1 MRKAGAFFLILFF
14 IFSLLY
20 AQEPQPSLKG
30 VEPKVRGSRLDN
42 EIPPE
47 DSPDGGDWDFIN
59 SDPYTMGDQTFII
72 SILTIFPTVFFNNDG
87 KPINSN
93 FNPPVGGAGSLSYNY
108 FFNSNIFL
116 GGEVNG
122 TFIPTLGN
130 NMYYG
135 ILLGARTGY
144 QFNIWKLEFPLN
156 ISVGMVWHRY
166 LNSKNYGFYL
176 KGGGAA
182 YYRYN
187 SEWSFGIHSNWYW
200 FPQRKSDRTKN
211 VTGNMV
217 DLLLSVRYHF

>member
-1 MRKAGAFFLILFF
+1 MRRAAAFFLILL
-14 IFSLLY
+14 FSFTLLF
-20 AQEPQPSLKG
+20 AQA
-30 VEPKVRGSRLDN
+30 N
-42 EIPPE
+42 ENPPE
-47 DSPDGGDWDFIN
+47 DAPDGGDWDYIN
-59 SDPYTMGDQTFII
+59 SDTYTHGDQTFII
-72 SILTIFPTVFFNNDG
+72 SIATIFPTVFFNQG
-87 KPINSN
+87 KQINVN

-116 GGEVNG
+116 GGEVSG

-144 QFNIWKLEFPLN
+144 QFYVWKLEFPLN

-166 LNSKNYGFYL
+166 LDSKNYGFYL

-182 YYRYN
+182 YFRYN
-187 SEWSFGIHSNWYW
+187 SEWSFGVHSNWYW
-200 FPQRKSDRTKN
+200 LPQKTGKSSEN
-211 VTGNMV
+211 VDGNMI